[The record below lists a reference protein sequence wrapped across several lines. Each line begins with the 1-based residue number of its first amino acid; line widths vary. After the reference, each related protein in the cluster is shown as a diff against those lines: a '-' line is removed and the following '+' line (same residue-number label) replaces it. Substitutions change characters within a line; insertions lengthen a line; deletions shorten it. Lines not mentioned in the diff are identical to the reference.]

1 MAFTSVVTHKSVA
14 GDVCITYG
22 TYASTDGATGGN
34 INTNTDRCL
43 FIKLQPLGE
52 SAQLLSPSID
62 ETVPCDGKAVTVVT
76 NANES
81 GIWIAIGEGIG
92 W

>member
-22 TYASTDGATGGN
+22 TYVNDTGSTGGD
-34 INTNTDRCL
+34 INTNTDVCH
-43 FIKLQPLGE
+43 FIKLQPTGA
-52 SAQLLSPSID
+52 STQLLATSAN
-62 ETVPCDGKAVTVVT
+62 ETFPCDGKAVTVVT